1 MECNLIPFVNTIEE
15 LDLED
20 YGVFNDSKKALSIM
34 KEYKNSFIYACAKS
48 GISENI
54 INEMKAQ
61 NIYSFKDIRR
71 MSKIYN
77 MSFKIRVYKDLT
89 RKYTKEI
96 GNQNENTIIL
106 VLLNNH
112 YMVNKKLWISPY
124 YIRNREEIKSR
135 IHKMKPS
142 EMLRINRR
150 EFYHDGRFKRYKKS
164 KKPFKIMNV
173 IKELF
178 KVNAL
183 APIEQI

>member
-89 RKYTKEI
+89 R
-96 GNQNENTIIL
+96 N
-106 VLLNNH
+106 
-112 YMVNKKLWISPY
+112 Y
-124 YIRNREEIKSR
+124 Y
-135 IHKMKPS
+135 
-142 EMLRINRR
+142 
-150 EFYHDGRFKRYKKS
+150 
-164 KKPFKIMNV
+164 
-173 IKELF
+173 
-178 KVNAL
+178 
-183 APIEQI
+183 